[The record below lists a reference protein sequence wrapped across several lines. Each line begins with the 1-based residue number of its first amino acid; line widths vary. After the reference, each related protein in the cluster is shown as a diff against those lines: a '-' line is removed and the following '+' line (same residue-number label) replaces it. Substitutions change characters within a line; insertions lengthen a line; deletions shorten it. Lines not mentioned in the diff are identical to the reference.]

1 MTRLQKLDR
10 KIRRTRDQL
19 KLAEGFYHFAT
30 VHGCIAER
38 DRALQ
43 ACQELR
49 LKLEALRLE
58 REKLTG
64 RWK

>member
-10 KIRRTRDQL
+10 KIHHAEIKAR
-19 KLAEGFYHFAT
+19 LAEDYYHFAT

-58 REKLTG
+58 REKLTR